1 MTDESQGFAEQGS
14 AITLSVL
21 AVLATILELF
31 LVQFALNEGPPP
43 NDHSSDRY
51 WLPAISLFLTWQLS
65 NCLLYYKKRILAMIA
80 MGVALLLSQQLARI
94 HLDFIAGYWI
104 VIQTTF
110 LILIFV
116 GIWLKRRLGP
126 GLH

>member
-1 MTDESQGFAEQGS
+1 MTNESQGCSEHAS

-31 LVQFALNEGPPP
+31 LVQFALNDGPLP
-43 NDHSSDRY
+43 NDLSSVRY
-51 WLPAISLFLTWQLS
+51 WLPAVSLFLAWQVS
-65 NCLLYYKKRILAMIA
+65 NCFLYFKKWTFAMLT
-80 MGVALLLSQQLARI
+80 MGVALVLLQYVQRI
-94 HLDFIAGYWI
+94 HLDFIAGYWTVMQAI
-104 VIQTTF
+104 F

-116 GIWLKRRLGP
+116 GIWLKKRLGP